1 VSLTQL
7 IERLIVPPG
16 GPLLLI
22 LLGLLWVR
30 RPRRALMLAGTGLT
44 LLYLSSTGLVAGG
57 LLSVLESRYPP
68 LAQLPPQAEA
78 IVVLAAGR
86 NYSTPE
92 FGGDTVNA
100 MWLERLRYAALL
112 QRRSGL
118 PLLVTGG
125 SPPTESP
132 SVAELAAPVL
142 EQELGIPVAWYE
154 TKSLNTYENALYSKR
169 LLESEGIGRVIVVT
183 HAMHMPR
190 AMWSFREVGLEAWA
204 APTAFESAGKP
215 LGLLNQLIP
224 KAESMSATR
233 YALHELIGGLFYRL
247 AY

>member
-22 LLGLLWVR
+22 LLGLLWIR
-30 RPRRALMLAGTGLT
+30 RPRRALALAGTGLA
-44 LLYLSSTGLVAGG
+44 LLYLSSTGIVAGS
-57 LLSVLESRYPP
+57 LSSILETRYPP
-68 LAQLPPQAEA
+68 LGQLPPQAEA
-78 IVVLAAGR
+78 IVVLGAGR

-100 MWLERLRYAALL
+100 IWLERLRYAALL

-125 SPPTESP
+125 SPPHESP

-154 TKSLNTYENALYSKR
+154 TESRNTYENALYSKR

-204 APTAFESAGKP
+204 APTAFESAGP
-215 LGLLNQLIP
+215 PSGLPNQLIP
-224 KAESMSATR
+224 KAEAMLATR
-233 YALHELIGGLFYRL
+233 YALHELLGGFWYRL